1 MAGPDDERIDRILG
15 MIEDLEPTLRTVK
28 KLQESGLMSILDALA
43 EESDVLFN
51 YASTMDLL
59 GTASALVRFIPL
71 ISSAVGDLDP
81 EKFETG
87 IKEVSWNSIFSLMLA
102 VMESVG
108 KGMEKVEIPSSRP
121 GTLALLS
128 EARSPEMAFLIR
140 LVREIARG
148 IMDQETKK
156 REGGIKPQE

>member
-1 MAGPDDERIDRILG
+1 MAGSDDERMERILR

-28 KLQESGLMSILDALA
+28 KLQESGLMAVVDALA
-43 EESDVLFN
+43 EQSDVLFN

-71 ISSAVGDLDP
+71 ISSAVGDMDP
-81 EKFETG
+81 ERFEAG
-87 IKEVSWNSIFSLMLA
+87 IKGVSWNSMFSLLLA

-140 LVREIARG
+140 LMREIARG
-148 IMDQETKK
+148 VMDQETKN

>member
-15 MIEDLEPTLRTVK
+15 MIEDLEPTLKTVK
-28 KLQESGLMSILDALA
+28 KLQESGLMSVLDALA
-43 EESDVLFN
+43 EQSDVLFN

-81 EKFETG
+81 ERFETG
-87 IKEVSWNSIFSLMLA
+87 IKEVSWNAVFSLLLA
-102 VMESVG
+102 VMESLG

-121 GTLALLS
+121 GALALLS